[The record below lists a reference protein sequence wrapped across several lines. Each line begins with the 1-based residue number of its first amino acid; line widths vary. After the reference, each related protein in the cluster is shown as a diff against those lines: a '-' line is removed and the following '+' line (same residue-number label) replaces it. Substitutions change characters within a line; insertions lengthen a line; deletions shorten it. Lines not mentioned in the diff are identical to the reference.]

1 MKTTAVRAVTI
12 ALITLAAALLGRTY
26 IMEPI
31 YIASASMEPTLS
43 EGTHFFLDKLTY
55 RFRAPRRGEVIA
67 FKPRAGGEIES
78 VKRVIAVG
86 GDEVEIRAK
95 QVWVNGEPLVESYA
109 EHRRGDVLL
118 DGDNLGPFK
127 VPDGHL
133 FVLGDN
139 RDHSLD
145 SSVWR
150 NPGGERD
157 PFLPLSE
164 VTGKLRGA
172 FY

>member
-1 MKTTAVRAVTI
+1 MKTTLTRAAVI
-12 ALITLAAALLGRTY
+12 ALVTLAAALLGRAY
-26 IMEPI
+26 IVEPI

-43 EGTHFFLDKLTY
+43 EGTHFFLDKLAY
-55 RFRAPRRGEVIA
+55 RFREPRRGEVIA

-86 GDEVEIRAK
+86 GDVVELRAK

-109 EHRRGDVLL
+109 EHRRGDVML
-118 DGDNLGPFK
+118 DGDNLGPLK

-139 RDHSLD
+139 RDYSMD

-150 NPGGERD
+150 TPDGVRA

-164 VTGKLRGA
+164 VTGKVRGA
-172 FY
+172 F

>member
-1 MKTTAVRAVTI
+1 MKTTLSRAVTI
-12 ALITLAAALLGRTY
+12 ALVTLAAALLGRAY
-26 IMEPI
+26 IVEPI
-31 YIASASMEPTLS
+31 YIASASMEPTLT
-43 EGTHFFLDKLTY
+43 EGTRFFLDKLTF
-55 RFRAPRRGEVIA
+55 RFRAPRRGEVIS
-67 FKPRAGGEIES
+67 FRPRKGGGIES

-95 QVWVNGEPLVESYA
+95 QVRLNGEPLVESYA

-118 DGDNLGPFK
+118 DGDNLGPLT
-127 VPDGHL
+127 VPEGHL

-150 NPGGERD
+150 NEAGERD

-164 VTGKLRGA
+164 VTGLVRGA
-172 FY
+172 F

>member
-1 MKTTAVRAVTI
+1 MKTTLTRAVTI
-12 ALITLAAALLGRTY
+12 ALITLAAALLGRAY
-26 IMEPI
+26 IVEPI

-43 EGTHFFLDKLTY
+43 EGTHFFLDKVTY
-55 RFRAPRRGEVIA
+55 RFRAPRRGEVVS
-67 FKPRAGGEIES
+67 FKPRLGGEIES

-118 DGDNLGPFK
+118 DGDNLGPLT

-139 RDHSLD
+139 RDYSMD

-150 NPGGERD
+150 TPDGERD
-157 PFLPLSE
+157 PFLPLSD
-164 VTGKLRGA
+164 VTGLVRGA
-172 FY
+172 F

>member
-1 MKTTAVRAVTI
+1 MKTTLTRALTI
-12 ALITLAAALLGRTY
+12 ALITLAAALLARAY
-26 IMEPI
+26 MVEPI

-43 EGTHFFLDKLTY
+43 EGTHFFLDKVTY
-55 RFRAPRRGEVIA
+55 RTREPRRGEVIS
-67 FKPRAGGEIES
+67 FKPRLGGEIES

-86 GDEVEIRAK
+86 GDEVEIRDK
-95 QVWVNGEPLVESYA
+95 QVWLNGEPLVESYA

-118 DGDNLGPFK
+118 DGDNLGPLT
-127 VPDGHL
+127 VPEGHL

-139 RDHSLD
+139 RDYSMD

-150 NPGGERD
+150 GPDGERD

-164 VTGKLRGA
+164 VTGKVRGA
-172 FY
+172 F

>member
-1 MKTTAVRAVTI
+1 MKTTLTRAVVI
-12 ALITLAAALLGRTY
+12 ALVTLAAALLARAY
-26 IMEPI
+26 ILEPI

-55 RFRAPRRGEVIA
+55 RFREPRRGEVIA

-86 GDEVEIRAK
+86 GDVVELRAK

-109 EHRRGDVLL
+109 EHRRGDVML
-118 DGDNLGPFK
+118 DGDNLGPLK
-127 VPDGHL
+127 VPEGYL

-139 RDHSLD
+139 RDYSMD

-150 NPGGERD
+150 APDGTRA

-164 VTGKLRGA
+164 VTGRVRGA
-172 FY
+172 F

>member
-1 MKTTAVRAVTI
+1 MRTTLLRAVTI
-12 ALITLAAALLGRTY
+12 ALITLAAALLGRAH
-26 IMEPI
+26 IVEPI
-31 YIASASMEPTLS
+31 YIASASMEPTLT

-55 RFRAPRRGEVIA
+55 RFRAPRRGEVIS
-67 FKPRAGGEIES
+67 FKPRLGGEIES

-95 QVWVNGEPLVESYA
+95 RVRVNGEPLVESYA

-118 DGDNLGPFK
+118 DGDNLGPLK

-139 RDHSLD
+139 RDYSLD

-150 NPGGERD
+150 DADGERE

-164 VTGKLRGA
+164 VTGLVRGA
-172 FY
+172 F